1 VFIAFISAFGSRY
14 VIFIVVWSKLKV
26 FHKNNYE
33 EEVRDCSPLSPSN
46 TLAPKQDLNYNYTC
60 VYPTNTIVHDNT
72 FRCGILS
79 NNSIRVFMQLVY
91 KMKCVS
97 CTKNTFKL
105 AITIFHFEIIYVC
118 VRTMP

>member
-14 VIFIVVWSKLKV
+14 VTFIVIWSKPKV

-33 EEVRDCSPLSPSN
+33 EEGIAVLSSPSN
-46 TLAPKQDLNYNYTC
+46 TLAPKHDLNYNYTC

-79 NNSIRVFMQLVY
+79 NNSIRVFMQLV
-91 KMKCVS
+91 
-97 CTKNTFKL
+97 
-105 AITIFHFEIIYVC
+105 
-118 VRTMP
+118 